1 MHEQSSAEHTSAVE
15 RSRLCDQDMLDKARI
30 EVKTLDSVD
39 TGEPSPREKED
50 V

>member
-30 EVKTLDSVD
+30 EVKTLDTV
-39 TGEPSPREKED
+39 EPSPRENNGD